1 MKGATLQQTFTVPDI
16 SCAHCKSSVEGAL
29 RPVEG
34 VQTADV
40 EIETHK
46 VTVEFD
52 PDLVTPDRLIGAIEG
67 AGYEVAR

>member
-1 MKGATLQQTFTVPDI
+1 LQQTFTVPDI